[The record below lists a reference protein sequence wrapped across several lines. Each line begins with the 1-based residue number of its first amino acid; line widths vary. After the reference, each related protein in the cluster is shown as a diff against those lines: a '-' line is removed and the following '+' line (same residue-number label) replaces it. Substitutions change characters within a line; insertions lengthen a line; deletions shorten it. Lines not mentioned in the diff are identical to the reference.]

1 MGEVCDAWVVGHS
14 RMGIPKSHV
23 DAKIT
28 TLLNYF
34 KRDAALDRIQL
45 LIVMYVITGGRVH
58 RPPHKIVSQH
68 KLVCFIF
75 FFFISFSL
83 QIISDF
89 QKPKTRARGA
99 LIILAVTQQEK
110 ASLLCFASKQGR
122 IGCMC
127 QPRLSG
133 K

>member
-75 FFFISFSL
+75 FFFYFLFSADN
-83 QIISDF
+83 IRFPETENESERR
-89 QKPKTRARGA
+89 PYH
-99 LIILAVTQQEK
+99 
-110 ASLLCFASKQGR
+110 
-122 IGCMC
+122 IGCNTARESIPFMLC
-127 QPRLSG
+127 